1 MYVGPQGYPVWA
13 IDKRRNVYARE
24 GVSTNL
30 PIGEK
35 WTVIPD
41 LHAKKLCISNNAVWL
56 LRPSGKIYR
65 RFGVTEKNPCG
76 DYWKQMPGNL
86 DLISGNYCNFYNFF
100 LLFYLINVLIVLF
113 AINVN

>member
-1 MYVGPQGYPVWA
+1 MFLVKIGSNFNVGFLLCLLQVYVGPEGYPVWA
-13 IDKRRNVYARE
+13 IDKKRNVYVRE

-35 WTVIPD
+35 WTLIPD
-41 LHAKKLCISNNAVWL
+41 LHAKRLCISNNAVWL
-56 LRPSGKIYR
+56 LKSSGKIYR

-86 DLISGNYCNFYNFF
+86 DFITG
-100 LLFYLINVLIVLF
+100 
-113 AINVN
+113 